1 MNLSEFEKMM
11 QKHGQNVK
19 EHMEPPFGIEGEDL
33 NMKQSHKKISAALVF
48 AAAAICLLG
57 TGVFAAHQYLS
68 AQQAAATLGHTKLAQ
83 KLQNSEAMSETITDG
98 DYKATVLG
106 TATGANIME
115 YQSSINDISPERT
128 YVVVAVEKTDGSSMT
143 YDDELLVTPLIGGLT
158 PWQYNIFT
166 MNGGSTSQVI
176 DGVLYRIIEFDNIEY
191 FADRPVYIG
200 VVGNMFIDNQTFN
213 FDEKTG
219 KISTND
225 KFDGT
230 NILFELKLDP
240 SKANPQ
246 KAEKYL
252 KALDESMNSSE
263 DSEDIDEDESNSES
277 YQTEDVEYFIKDA
290 SDSDEPVL
298 FKVTE
303 SGKE

>member
-11 QKHGQNVK
+11 QEHGKNVK

-83 KLQNSEAMSETITDG
+83 KLQNSGAMSETVTDG
-98 DYKATVLG
+98 EYKATVLG

-115 YQSSINDISPERT
+115 FQSSINDISPERT
-128 YVVVAVEKTDGSSMT
+128 YAVIAVEKTDGTSMT
-143 YDDELLVTPLIGGLT
+143 YDDELLVTPLISGLT
-158 PWQYNIFT
+158 PWQYNIYT
-166 MNGGSTSQVI
+166 MNGGSTSKVI

-191 FADRPVYIG
+191 FADRPIYIG
-200 VVGNMFIDNQTFN
+200 VVSDAFIDNQTFN

-219 KISTND
+219 KISANNE
-225 KFDGT
+225 FNGT

-246 KAEKYL
+246 KAEEYL
-252 KALDESMNSSE
+252 KALDESMNSS
-263 DSEDIDEDESNSES
+263 DDIDEDESINES
-277 YQTEDVEYFIKDA
+277 SQAEDVEYIIKDA

-298 FKVTE
+298 FKITE

>member
-1 MNLSEFEKMM
+1 MNLSELEKIM
-11 QKHGQNVK
+11 QEHGQNVK
-19 EHMEPPFGIEGEDL
+19 NHMEPPFSIEGEDL
-33 NMKQSHKKISAALVF
+33 NMKKSHKKISAALVF

-68 AQQAAATLGHTKLAQ
+68 AQQAATTLGHAKLAQ
-83 KLQNSEAMSETITDG
+83 KLQGSEAMSETITDG

-106 TATGANIME
+106 TATGANIMDF
-115 YQSSINDISPERT
+115 QSSINDISPERT
-128 YVVVAVEKTDGSSMT
+128 YVVVAVEKTDGTSMT
-143 YDDELLVTPLIGGLT
+143 YDDEILVTPLISGLS

-200 VVGNMFIDNQTFN
+200 VVSDSFINNQTFA
-213 FDEKTG
+213 FDEQTG
-219 KISTND
+219 KISAND
-225 KFDGT
+225 NFDGT

-246 KAEKYL
+246 KAEEYL
-252 KALDESMNSSE
+252 KALDESMNSSG
-263 DSEDIDEDESNSES
+263 DSEDIDENGDDTENE
-277 YQTEDVEYFIKDA
+277 QTESTEYFLE
-290 SDSDEPVL
+290 SVPGSDEIVV
-298 FKVTE
+298 FKTE
-303 SGKE
+303 ESSGE